1 MKHIFLYIL
10 TFFTFVNVSSQSLII
25 EKVVAKVGSE
35 EVFYTEVQELYGY
48 AKAQNPSYDESLQ
61 CNILD
66 QLISGKLLLDQAK
79 IDSIFIS
86 NIELESQVQ
95 RRLEYILA
103 QMGGDEQRFYEY
115 YQKTPQEQREAMRE
129 PMREQMIQE
138 RIQGQL
144 MQEVDI
150 TPSEV
155 IAYYEDLPTD
165 SLPYLPA
172 EVELGEITM
181 KTMISDEIKEKAK
194 GKLEKVRSR
203 IIDDG
208 ESFEELA
215 SLFSDDIGSGRNGGD
230 LGWAQRGKFVPEFEA
245 TAYSLEIG
253 EISEVIE
260 TQFGYHILELLERRG
275 NSVHLRHILVRPEI
289 IEEDI
294 KQTKEF
300 LDSIKLMI
308 VRDSLPFEVAVKR
321 YSDEEAQSY
330 SNAGRLLN
338 PETGDT
344 FWETGQLP
352 YQLYFA
358 IDGLEIGDFSEVV
371 EMEEREE
378 KIFKLLQLQTKTRP
392 HRASLETDFN
402 RIKQLAQNSKKNEYF
417 NTWMFKKIDNTLIE
431 INPKYE
437 TCPVLQ
443 KYIAQTAVRP

>member
-1 MKHIFLYIL
+1 MKYFIIYIL
-10 TFFTFVNVSSQSLII
+10 SLFTFVNASSQALII
-25 EKVVAKVGSE
+25 EKVIAKVGSE
-35 EVFYTEVQELYGY
+35 QVFYSDVQELFGY
-48 AKAQNPSYDESLQ
+48 AKAQNPNYEESLQ

-79 IDSIFIS
+79 IDSIFITS
-86 NIELESQVQ
+86 IELEAQVQ
-95 RRLEYILA
+95 RRLDYILA
-103 QMGGDEQRFYEY
+103 QMGGDEQRFQEY
-115 YQKTPQEQREAMRE
+115 YGKTPLEQKEAMRE

-144 MQEVDI
+144 IQDVDI
-150 TPSEV
+150 TPKEV
-155 IAYYEDLPTD
+155 IAFFEQVPTD

-181 KTMISDEIKEKAK
+181 KTMISEEMKEKAK
-194 GKLEKVRSR
+194 NKLEKVRSR
-203 IIDDG
+203 IINDG

-215 SLFSDDIGSGRNGGD
+215 SLFSEDPGSAKSGGD

-245 TAYSLEIG
+245 TGFNLEPG

-275 NSVHLRHILVRPEI
+275 NSIRLRHILVRSEV

-294 KQTKEF
+294 TRTKEF
-300 LDSIKLMI
+300 LDSIKQLI
-308 VRDSLPFEVAVKR
+308 VHDSLPFEIAVKR
-321 YSDEEAQSY
+321 FSDDEAQSY
-330 SNAGRLLN
+330 NNAGRLLN

-358 IDGLEIGDFSEVV
+358 IDGLELGDFSEVV
-371 EMEEREE
+371 ELEERGE
-378 KIFKLLQLQTKTRP
+378 KVYKILQLQTKTRP
-392 HRASLETDFN
+392 HRASLDSDFN

-417 NTWMFKKIDNTLIE
+417 NSWMDKKIENTLIE
-431 INPKYE
+431 INPKYH
-437 TCPVLQ
+437 TCPNLD
-443 KYIAQTAVRP
+443 KYQGIAQVKP